1 MLEAGLVRPSTS
13 PWASPV
19 CLVHKPDGSAQVC
32 VDYRGLN
39 AVTIPLQQP
48 IPRTEDCINSLSGCR
63 IYSIAD
69 ATKGYYQVG
78 MNKEDIQKTAFTSH
92 YGLLE
97 SLHMPMGL
105 KAAGAMFQQLME
117 IALAGLQWISCLIYL
132 DDVIVF
138 GKDFDEHLHR
148 LAEVLQRFRE
158 AGLKLKPAKCEFFRK
173 EVKFLGHVINAE
185 GVCPDPSNVEKIINW
200 PMPQNAV
207 EVHGLLGMDNYY

>member
-1 MLEAGLVRPSTS
+1 MNT
-13 PWASPV
+13 
-19 CLVHKPDGSAQVC
+19 
-32 VDYRGLN
+32 
-39 AVTIPLQQP
+39 VTIPVQQP
-48 IPRTEDCINSLSGCR
+48 IPRTEDCINSLSGGR
-63 IYSIAD
+63 VYSIAD

-78 MNKEDIQKTAFTSH
+78 MNKEDIQKTAFTSR

-97 SLHMPMGL
+97 SLCMPMGL
-105 KAAGAMFQQLME
+105 KAAGATFQWLME

-158 AGLKLKPAKCEFFRK
+158 AGLNLKPAKCEFFRK

-185 GVCPDPSNVEKIINW
+185 GVCPDPSNMEKIINW
-200 PMPQNAV
+200 PMPRNAV
-207 EVHGLLGMDNYY
+207 EVRGLLGMDNYY